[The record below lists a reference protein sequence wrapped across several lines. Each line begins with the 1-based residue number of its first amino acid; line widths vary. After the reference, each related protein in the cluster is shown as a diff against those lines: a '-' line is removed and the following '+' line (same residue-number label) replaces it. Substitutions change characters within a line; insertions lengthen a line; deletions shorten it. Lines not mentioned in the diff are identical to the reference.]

1 MVIIIV
7 KNSSFDVVLTV
18 EMQATLC
25 VNSSIWLLILFVP
38 YW

>member
-18 EMQATLC
+18 EM
-25 VNSSIWLLILFVP
+25 
-38 YW
+38 